1 MILKKFW
8 ADWCHPCQM
17 LKPVIEDLKSQ
28 YTIEEINIEDTSE
41 EILTKYKVRNI
52 PLLVLE
58 NEEGNEL
65 WRHTGFIT
73 KDELTKELDK
83 FKE

>member
-8 ADWCHPCQM
+8 ADWCDPSQM
-17 LKPVIEDLKSQ
+17 LKPVVEDLKSQ
-28 YTIEEINIEDTSE
+28 YTVEEVNIEDTSE

-58 NEEGNEL
+58 DKEGNEL
-65 WRHTGFIT
+65 WRHVGFIT

>member
-8 ADWCHPCQM
+8 ADWCHLCQM
-17 LKPVIEDLKSQ
+17 LKPVVEDLKSQ
-28 YTIEEINIEDTSE
+28 YTVEEVNIEDTSE

-58 NEEGNEL
+58 DKEGNEL
-65 WRHTGFIT
+65 WRHVGFIT

>member
-1 MILKKFW
+1 
-8 ADWCHPCQM
+8 M
-17 LKPVIEDLKSQ
+17 LKPVVEDLKSQ

-73 KDELTKELDK
+73 KDELIKELDK

>member
-1 MILKKFW
+1 
-8 ADWCHPCQM
+8 M